1 MSADSLKEK
10 RSLSVN
16 TSIQKKNDENIQNL
30 FLNNYKYYD
39 ENPQFKKITGKNYD
53 LIISHKS
60 TIPDLVIYNRVFNK
74 NECFLEANRNENTIK
89 RFIFF

>member
-39 ENPQFKKITGKNYD
+39 ENPQF
-53 LIISHKS
+53 
-60 TIPDLVIYNRVFNK
+60 
-74 NECFLEANRNENTIK
+74 
-89 RFIFF
+89 